1 MQGLLISITV
11 ALAVEVIDV
20 ALGIAIGVLAGYYGG
35 WIDQVLARF
44 TDVMFA
50 FPGLLFAILLTG
62 IFGYQADGIFG
73 HIPIIGANGNARL
86 ILVSIALAMTTWPL
100 MARYVRGQTLQLKE
114 QQFVEA
120 ARTSGTS
127 DFRIILRHII
137 PNLFSIV
144 IIAATLNISGT
155 IIGEAGIKL
164 PGTGCADSRLQP
176 RLDDQRCSQFNSNT
190 SMGSTLTFFRSD
202 YNSTSTL
209 IPGRWPPRRLRPSLK
224 RLVIGENINMATNL
238 LEVNNLKT
246 YFFTRGGVVKA
257 VDDVSF
263 TMKPGET
270 LGVVGES
277 GCGKSVTALSVMRLV
292 ANPPGKIVG
301 GEINFNGENILEK
314 SQDELTELRG
324 SKISMIF
331 QDPMT
336 SLNPVFTVGFQIAET
351 VKRHRKDVNNDQ
363 AWKRAVEMLD
373 LVRISDAKRRA
384 KNYPHEFSGGM
395 RQRVMIAIALAC
407 NPQFLIA
414 DEPTTALDVT
424 IQAQVLELMKGLS
437 QEFGTAVMLITHDL
451 GVVAGTC
458 QHVNVMYAG
467 HVVESAPVKQIFDT
481 PAHPYTLGL
490 LQSIPRLNDD
500 RGARLTPIAGQPPD
514 LSNHP
519 LDAHMLHAAP
529 RYRAVAARN
538 AQN

>member
-1 MQGLLISITV
+1 
-11 ALAVEVIDV
+11 
-20 ALGIAIGVLAGYYGG
+20 
-35 WIDQVLARF
+35 
-44 TDVMFA
+44 
-50 FPGLLFAILLTG
+50 
-62 IFGYQADGIFG
+62 
-73 HIPIIGANGNARL
+73 
-86 ILVSIALAMTTWPL
+86 MT
-100 MARYVRGQTLQLKE
+100 
-114 QQFVEA
+114 
-120 ARTSGTS
+120 
-127 DFRIILRHII
+127 
-137 PNLFSIV
+137 
-144 IIAATLNISGT
+144 
-155 IIGEAGIKL
+155 
-164 PGTGCADSRLQP
+164 
-176 RLDDQRCSQFNSNT
+176 
-190 SMGSTLTFFRSD
+190 
-202 YNSTSTL
+202 
-209 IPGRWPPRRLRPSLK
+209 
-224 RLVIGENINMATNL
+224 TNL

-263 TMKPGET
+263 VMKPGQT

-301 GEINFNGENILEK
+301 GEINFEGENILEK
-314 SQDELTELRG
+314 SEDELTDLRG

-407 NPQFLIA
+407 NPQLLIA

-424 IQAQVLELMKGLS
+424 IPAQVLDLMKGLS

-458 QHVNVMYAG
+458 QYVNVMYAG

-481 PAHPYTLGL
+481 PAHPYTVGL
-490 LQSIPRLNDD
+490 LQSIPRLNED
-500 RGARLTPIAGQPPD
+500 RGTRLTPIAGQPPD
-514 LSNHP
+514 LSNP
-519 LDAHMLHAAP
+519 PVGCPYAP
-529 RYRAVAARN
+529 RCPKVQSRCRKERPELMPVDRGEQLAACFYPN
-538 AQN
+538 

>member
-1 MQGLLISITV
+1 
-11 ALAVEVIDV
+11 
-20 ALGIAIGVLAGYYGG
+20 
-35 WIDQVLARF
+35 
-44 TDVMFA
+44 
-50 FPGLLFAILLTG
+50 
-62 IFGYQADGIFG
+62 
-73 HIPIIGANGNARL
+73 
-86 ILVSIALAMTTWPL
+86 
-100 MARYVRGQTLQLKE
+100 
-114 QQFVEA
+114 
-120 ARTSGTS
+120 
-127 DFRIILRHII
+127 
-137 PNLFSIV
+137 
-144 IIAATLNISGT
+144 
-155 IIGEAGIKL
+155 
-164 PGTGCADSRLQP
+164 
-176 RLDDQRCSQFNSNT
+176 
-190 SMGSTLTFFRSD
+190 
-202 YNSTSTL
+202 
-209 IPGRWPPRRLRPSLK
+209 
-224 RLVIGENINMATNL
+224 MATNL

-263 TMKPGET
+263 VIKPGET

-314 SQDELTELRG
+314 NQDELTDLRG

-373 LVRISDAKRRA
+373 LVRIPDAKRRA

-407 NPQFLIA
+407 NPQLLIA

-481 PAHPYTLGL
+481 PAHPYTVGL
-490 LQSIPRLNDD
+490 LESIPRLDDD
-500 RGARLTPIAGQPPD
+500 RSVRLKPIAGQPPD
-514 LSNHP
+514 LSNP
-519 LDAHMLHAAP
+519 PVGCPYAP
-529 RYRAVAARN
+529 RCPKVQSRCREERPELMSVNRGEQVVACFYPN
-538 AQN
+538 